1 MSARITPADGHSG
14 GFTLIEVVMAIMIL
28 TYGMLGMAG
37 VTLHVVRQVQIA
49 EMDTDRSAVLQSVI
63 ERVRA
68 ESFDTYQTG
77 SDTAGAYTVEWQTW
91 AENSRAKG
99 LRVVTTGPGLVSNGG
114 PVMIAADATDT
125 VEYRLVRR

>member
-1 MSARITPADGHSG
+1 MIPRVIPADHGSG
-14 GFTLIEVVMAIMIL
+14 GFTLLEVVMSMMIL
-28 TYGMLGMAG
+28 TYGVLGLAG
-37 VTLHVVRQVQIA
+37 TTLNVVRQVHIA
-49 EMDTDRSAVLQSVI
+49 EMNTDRAAVVQSVI

-68 ESFDTYQTG
+68 ESFDTYRSS
-77 SDTAGAYTVEWQTW
+77 SDTAGAYTVKWETW

-114 PVMIAADATDT
+114 PVMIAALAKDT